1 MEIASIVIAAI
12 KILVTVPLLIA
23 AYKNSRPMLLLPWL
37 IFAIVTALMAIGTG
51 IASVINSSGKE
62 TFFNEIITNTV
73 VNFLGSGECVE
84 FSSDTGLS
92 YICSFSLLI
101 DCSSYNLLLDSR
113 LQLLSTTER
122 NTTIT
127 TVKTHL
133 HFDLIFIKTLI
144 SICIKSMANIR
155 IYRWY
160 YVFKTKLFLDPTVF
174 SMVQQVVVIFWV
186 KSFAREYVN
195 VLRLTLC

>member
-37 IFAIVTALMAIGTG
+37 IFAIVTALIAIGTG

-62 TFFNEIITNTV
+62 NFFNEIIANTA

-84 FSSDTGLS
+84 LSSERELS
-92 YICSFSLLI
+92 YICSSSLLI
-101 DCSSYNLLLDSR
+101 YCSSYNLLLDSR

-127 TVKTHL
+127 AIKTHL
-133 HFDLIFIKTLI
+133 NFDSIFIKTLQH
-144 SICIKSMANIR
+144 
-155 IYRWY
+155 
-160 YVFKTKLFLDPTVF
+160 LH
-174 SMVQQVVVIFWV
+174 
-186 KSFAREYVN
+186 
-195 VLRLTLC
+195 